1 MIKKTIKD
9 IPSFYAGDN
18 TYLKEL
24 LHPKND
30 QIDLGYSLA
39 YATIAVGEESLLHVM
54 QQSELYIFLEGEA
67 LMIID
72 DETTPIKKGQI
83 FLVPAGAK
91 QFVKNVGKE
100 TLVFFCIVSPPWE
113 EATEVIM

>member
-1 MIKKTIKD
+1 MIKKTIED

-30 QIDLGYSLA
+30 QVNLGYSLA
-39 YATIAVGEESLLHVM
+39 YATIAIGEESLPHTM
-54 QQSELYIFLEGEA
+54 EQSELYIFLEGEA
-67 LMIID
+67 VMMID
-72 DETTPIKKGQI
+72 DKRIPIKKGQI

-91 QFVKNVGKE
+91 QLVKNIGKE

-113 EATEVIM
+113 EATEKIL